1 MSSPTPPADVAA
13 LFEPLTLGP
22 ITLPN
27 KIIMSA
33 LTRARSVPTNIPNEL
48 NVEYYTQRAKGGAG
62 LIVSEGVPVVLQ
74 GCVSDILYSMHSLT
88 ALHLELSGLMLLV
101 YGVTNRSRDGRRLFK
116 LSIRTVL
123 TFMLSSGTVS
133 VPLLNLHGECIAD

>member
-74 GCVSDILYSMHSLT
+74 GCVSDILYSMHSL
-88 ALHLELSGLMLLV
+88 V
-101 YGVTNRSRDGRRLFK
+101 NRTIF
-116 LSIRTVL
+116 RTEWPNAPGIWSDEQVEGWKKVVQAFHQNGSYIYAQL
-123 TFMLSSGTVS
+123 WHS
-133 VPLLNLHGECIAD
+133 ECPTTQSAWRMYS